1 MKIIFLGLMY
11 SEKSLKLAYKEDKV
25 RVQVAP
31 QVFQDNL
38 IKGFNENQTPIKV
51 LNVPPTGSFP
61 KNNRRLFFK
70 KMSWGRENVQ
80 IGFINLPFIKHA
92 IQKRK
97 LYKEILRE
105 LKKDADVGI
114 VLYTMH
120 KPFLEAVKRVKKK
133 YPDVHVS
140 VIQTDPVPGRGEVG
154 RADSNSRIKK
164 GDKLI
169 SLAKC
174 CDSFILLT
182 DYLKDAVECGN
193 RPYIV
198 MESVCNSNAAAV
210 PANQKSN
217 NICLY
222 TGTLHSAY
230 GIVEIVEAFK
240 LCPEAQ
246 LWICGGGNSE
256 QYIKENSQKHDNI
269 KFFGFVGGDEIKK
282 LQTQADFMINPR
294 RPTGTFT
301 KYSFPSKTVEYMVTA
316 KPTIMYK
323 LEGVPDEYDKYLNYL
338 SGESGAEIAGELKNI
353 FSQNYQSLLDKA
365 LLGREFVLSE
375 KSPKVQAKK
384 IIKLLKTNK

>member
-80 IGFINLPFIKHA
+80 IGFINLPFIKHV

-97 LYKEILRE
+97 IYKELLRE
-105 LKKDADVGI
+105 LYKDSNVGI
-114 VLYTMH
+114 VLYSMH
-120 KPFLEAVKRVKKK
+120 KPFLEVVKKVKKK
-133 YPDVHVS
+133 YPNVHVS
-140 VIQTDPVPGRGEVG
+140 VIQTDNIPGRGEVG
-154 RADSNSRIKK
+154 KKDSKTRIRK
-164 GDKLI
+164 GEGLI
-169 SLAKC
+169 KLAKW

-198 MESVCNSNAAAV
+198 MECVCDSDAPVTKRN
-210 PANQKSN
+210 NQSKN
-217 NICLY
+217 VCLY
-222 TGTLHSAY
+222 AGGLWKEY
-230 GIVEIVEAFK
+230 GIDDLVDAFR
-240 LCPEAQ
+240 LCPEGE
-246 LWICGGGNSE
+246 LWLCGGGGSVP
-256 QYIKENSQKHDNI
+256 YIKEVCEKYPNI
-269 KFFGFVGGDEIKK
+269 KFFGFVDRDKIKE
-282 LQTQADFMINPR
+282 LQENADFMINPR

-316 KPTIMYK
+316 KPTVMYK
-323 LEGVPDEYDKYLNYL
+323 LEGVPDEYDGYINYL
-338 SGESGAEIAGELKNI
+338 TGTDGESISKELKEL
-353 FSQNYQSLLDKA
+353 FSIDYNLLLDKA
-365 LLGREFVLSE
+365 SKGRDFVLNE
-375 KSPKVQAKK
+375 KSPKVQAKR
-384 IIKLLKTNK
+384 IIDLIATR